1 MRKKNEKSVS
11 SPIVRVR
18 IMLVGVAAI
27 IAFISGPLLAVW
39 KQVALNNTSI
49 ELSKMNERLSSL
61 RKEIASLQFTCERY
75 ASTERIEKIAH
86 EKLNLEYPVSSQI
99 VIIQLGKQDSP
110 KLSSTPKE
118 FLVYLKK
125 TITGDRG

>member
-1 MRKKNEKSVS
+1 MRKRSESPVS

-18 IMLVGVAAI
+18 IMIIGVAAI
-27 IAFISGPLLAVW
+27 IALISGPLLAVW
-39 KQVALNNTSI
+39 KQVYINNTSI
-49 ELSKMNERLSSL
+49 QLSKMTDRLSSL
-61 RKEIASLQFTCERY
+61 RKEIATLQFTCERY

-99 VIIQLGKQDSP
+99 VIIQLQKQDSP
-110 KLSSTPKE
+110 KLSNAPKE

-125 TITGDRG
+125 TIAGDKG

>member
-1 MRKKNEKSVS
+1 MRKKNEKTVS

-18 IMLVGVAAI
+18 IMIIGVAAI
-27 IAFISGPLLAVW
+27 IALISGPLLAVW
-39 KQVALNNTSI
+39 KQVDINNTSI
-49 ELSKMNERLSSL
+49 QLSKMTDTLSIL
-61 RKEIASLQFTCERY
+61 RKEIATLQFTYERY

-99 VIIQLGKQDSP
+99 IIIQLEKKNSP
-110 KLSSTPKE
+110 KLSNAPKE

-125 TITGDRG
+125 TIAGDRG